1 MLICKSDTTEP
12 LSILENLPVPCEDN
26 VLDLF
31 SSAAIRRLDEV
42 ELVGEDELG
51 VVDTREI
58 ARAGGLHLFGL
69 GGEREAVDEV
79 VGDVGVPLV
88 GHDET
93 EVAALAAT
101 EAVVT
106 VENELDLVDGVAVVH
121 AGVVE
126 VVVDF
131 ILAATAHGPNELD
144 HGVIEVNCDMG
155 LGGRGHGHGEAL
167 HGIHE
172 LLKAGGG
179 EAITLGTVEV
189 DVKAL
194 KVHSDVG
201 VNNGAAGCAVQN
213 ASRVSAEQRG
223 RDLDA
228 ALERGQLADDLHSV
242 ELEGDQG
249 KGIASIVG
257 KPEGKGHVESAGV
270 LGVGHE
276 LGHGEALPDHLEEAL
291 AGLAGELFPHKEVV
305 VVHGVDD
312 LATDD
317 NADALCHEL
326 ANGID
331 PVTVGKFQT
340 GAGIGGSSR
349 GNVVGNAT
357 PNVSRVTGTK
367 LDTVTAGVAGIKVGE
382 RLGAAVDSLG

>member
-1 MLICKSDTTEP
+1 VLICEGDTAQP
-12 LSILENLPVPCEDN
+12 LPVFEDLPVPCEDN
-26 VLDLF
+26 VLDLL

-42 ELVGEDELG
+42 ELVREDEFG

-79 VGDVGVPLV
+79 VRNVGVPLV

-106 VENELDLVDGVAVVH
+106 VENKLDLVDGVAVVH

-131 ILAATAHGPNELD
+131 ILATTAHGPDELD
-144 HGVIEVNCDMG
+144 HGVIEVNCNMG
-155 LGGRGHGHGEAL
+155 LGRRSHGHSEAL
-167 HGIHE
+167 DGIHK

-179 EAITLGTVEV
+179 EAITLGTVQV
-189 DVKAL
+189 DVEAL
-194 KVHSDVG
+194 EVYGDVG
-201 VNNGAAGCAVQN
+201 VDDGAAGGTIENTGGIATKQG
-213 ASRVSAEQRG
+213 R

-228 ALERGQLADDLHSV
+228 ALERGELADDLHGV

-249 KGIASIVG
+249 QGISGVVG
-257 KPEGKGHVESAGV
+257 KPEGKGNVEGTGV

-276 LGHGEALPDHLEEAL
+276 LGHGESLANHLEEAL
-291 AGLAGELFPHKEVV
+291 AGLARQLFPHEEIV

-312 LATDD
+312 LATNDD
-317 NADALCHEL
+317 TDALRHKL
-326 ANGID
+326 ANSID
-331 PVTVGKFQT
+331 PVTVGKF
-340 GAGIGGSSR
+340 
-349 GNVVGNAT
+349 
-357 PNVSRVTGTK
+357 
-367 LDTVTAGVAGIKVGE
+367 
-382 RLGAAVDSLG
+382 